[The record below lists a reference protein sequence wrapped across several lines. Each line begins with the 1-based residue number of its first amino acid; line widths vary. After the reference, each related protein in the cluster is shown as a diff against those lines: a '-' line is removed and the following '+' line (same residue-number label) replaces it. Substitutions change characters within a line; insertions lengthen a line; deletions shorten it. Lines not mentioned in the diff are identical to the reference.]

1 MSIVTTC
8 IGAYPKPGY
17 VKLPDW
23 FNVAA
28 GPDTAE
34 PTQRWADAMRRMG
47 EDAEA
52 IIARGVEE
60 VVGEQI
66 EAGIDIPTDGEVP
79 RENYI
84 HYHCRHLNGFDFDNL
99 TEKAVRGGTYSASLP
114 TIRGPVSATREFLP
128 ADWRRAQGFSDKPVK
143 ITMPGPMTI
152 ADTNYDDYYHD
163 PKKLGADLAAALNS
177 EVLALA
183 EAGCRHIQI
192 DEPVF
197 ARRPADALAY
207 GVENLERAFHGCP
220 AQVTRTV
227 HMCCGY
233 PDRLDRDDY
242 PKAEPQAYLQI
253 ADAMED
259 SSVQW
264 LSSPCKNSPHFEK
277 VGKYSSKS
285 HKNRGEMGNLSLFMR
300 VFAMSVGKFF
310 MRRFI
315 FGVFTLPVSIEDA
328 HRHNDLALL
337 ERFATTTVIFGVV
350 AIARSRVEPVE
361 EIRARLC
368 DALNHIDKARLV
380 AAPDCGLGLLGRD
393 LAREKMRN
401 LSAAAKRI

>member
-60 VVGEQI
+60 VVGEQV
-66 EAGIDIPTDGEVP
+66 EAGIDIPTDGEIP

-114 TIRGPVSATREFLP
+114 TIRGPVSRKREFLP

-183 EAGCRHIQI
+183 EAGCRYIQI

-264 LSSPCKNSPHFEK
+264 LS
-277 VGKYSSKS
+277 
-285 HKNRGEMGNLSLFMR
+285 
-300 VFAMSVGKFF
+300 
-310 MRRFI
+310 
-315 FGVFTLPVSIEDA
+315 IEDA

-337 ERFATTTVIFGVV
+337 ERFATTTVIFGAV